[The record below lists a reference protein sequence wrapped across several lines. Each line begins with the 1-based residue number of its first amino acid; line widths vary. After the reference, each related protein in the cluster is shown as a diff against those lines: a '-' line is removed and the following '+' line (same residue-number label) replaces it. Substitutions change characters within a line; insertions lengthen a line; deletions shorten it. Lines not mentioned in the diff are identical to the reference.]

1 MHVRRSPS
9 GDGPRIYRPNESVSV
24 RLDPPARPVA
34 YEPDSIPPPPRDSL
48 LTRVN
53 RRRGQILTLMV
64 SIAAISSFGSVVWWA
79 HNQDV
84 RAGGKGLEPLV
95 IQPPSTPAR
104 VKPENAGGFVPPDQD
119 KEVYNRISPGAVP
132 VQPEKLLPGPT
143 VPKLPANGLPV
154 PLSPKPSDSDA
165 AKGGTPTQSAST
177 AAPPANGATP
187 PAGQAGP
194 TPPPAPASD
203 ATPPAANQPTVT
215 QAPSTT
221 PTETGPSIASLIE
234 NMSGPTGGWRIQIA
248 SVKNE
253 DIAKSTWA
261 RLQAAHGDVLANL
274 RMQPTR
280 VDLGDTGVWYRV
292 QAGPLDEK
300 QAHNIC
306 GTLRSRKADCVVIPP
321 AR

>member
-1 MHVRRSPS
+1 MHIRRPPS
-9 GDGPRIYRPNESVSV
+9 GDGPRIYRPNESVAV
-24 RLDPPARPVA
+24 RLEPAPRPVA
-34 YEPDSIPPPPRDSL
+34 NEPESIPPPPRDSL
-48 LTRVN
+48 LARVN

-64 SIAAISSFGSVVWWA
+64 SVAAIASFGSVVWWA

-95 IQPPSTPAR
+95 IQPPADPAR
-104 VKPENAGGFVPPDQD
+104 VKPENAGGYIPPNQD
-119 KEVYNRISPGAVP
+119 KEVYNRVAPGAVP

-154 PLSPKPSDSDA
+154 PYSPKPPEGDKTASATPGGSA
-165 AKGGTPTQSAST
+165 APANAAST
-177 AAPPANGATP
+177 ASAAGQSGPTPAPTPAPPAP
-187 PAGQAGP
+187 
-194 TPPPAPASD
+194 
-203 ATPPAANQPTVT
+203 ANQPTVT
-215 QAPSTT
+215 QAPTTT

-234 NMSGPTGGWRIQIA
+234 NMSGPSGGWRIQVA

-253 DIAKSTWA
+253 DVAKSTWA
-261 RLQAAHGDVLANL
+261 RLQAAHGDVLASL

-280 VDLGDTGVWYRV
+280 VDLGDKGVWYRV

-300 QAHNIC
+300 QAQSVC
-306 GTLRSRKADCVVIPP
+306 STLRSRKADCVIIPP

>member
-1 MHVRRSPS
+1 MHMRRPPS
-9 GDGPRIYRPNESVSV
+9 GDGPRIYRPNESVAV
-24 RLDPPARPVA
+24 RRDPPARPVA
-34 YEPDSIPPPPRDSL
+34 YEPESIPPQPRDSL
-48 LTRVN
+48 LARVN

-64 SIAAISSFGSVVWWA
+64 SVAAITSFGSVVWWA

-95 IQPPSTPAR
+95 IQPPDTPAR
-104 VKPENAGGFVPPDQD
+104 VKPENAGGYVPPDQD
-119 KEVYNRISPGAVP
+119 KEVYNRISPGTVP
-132 VQPEKLLPGPT
+132 LQPEKLLPGPT

-154 PLSPKPSDSDA
+154 PLSPKPAEADA
-165 AKGGTPTQSAST
+165 SKAAAPTQSA
-177 AAPPANGATP
+177 AATPANGATTT

-194 TPPPAPASD
+194 TPPPAAD
-203 ATPPAANQPTVT
+203 ATSPPPAADQPTVT
-215 QAPSTT
+215 QAPSST

-234 NMSGPTGGWRIQIA
+234 NLSGPTGGWRIQIA

-280 VDLGDTGVWYRV
+280 VDLGDKGVWYRV

-300 QAHNIC
+300 QAHSVC
-306 GTLRSRKADCVVIPP
+306 STLRSRKADCVVVPP